1 MGRET
6 WLGEKQT
13 YLEGNGKELQVG
25 LRWKG
30 KSTSIPRGR
39 KSPAERE
46 EARLG
51 GDIVEGEL
59 IGNKTKIRA
68 GGRP

>member
-1 MGRET
+1 M
-6 WLGEKQT
+6 
-13 YLEGNGKELQVG
+13 
-25 LRWKG
+25 RWKG